1 MRVASIV
8 HTATDPKSHCPPLDA
23 SAFAGEIS
31 VIIPTFNRAAF
42 LPATLQ
48 SIFSQTL
55 PVREVLLVDDGSTD
69 ETPAVVEAW
78 QAKYPSLQPRFRYL
92 RQENQGKSVALN
104 KALQLVTGA
113 WVAYNDSDDLWL
125 PEKLA
130 LQASVLLQFPIAG
143 ACFTDARFT
152 NNPQMN
158 FTALSRVHKLLPST
172 QGLIENAPHFALDAR
187 SCIYMQT
194 VLVRKT
200 VMDLIGPFDPRFRV
214 SQDGDFIF
222 RLALNTQLCYVNLPL
237 VEIDRHT
244 NRKEG
249 LTTEYS
255 RKTLVR
261 LKTLEA
267 IFMKWLELTRFAEPN
282 LTTRISRLLRDNRS
296 AQANLHLQLGNTA
309 AARQCLRDETKRSF
323 SLKLTLKLLLAMIV
337 PKLLARHAGKEPNR

>member
-1 MRVASIV
+1 
-8 HTATDPKSHCPPLDA
+8 
-23 SAFAGEIS
+23 
-31 VIIPTFNRAAF
+31 
-42 LPATLQ
+42 
-48 SIFSQTL
+48 
-55 PVREVLLVDDGSTD
+55 
-69 ETPAVVEAW
+69 
-78 QAKYPSLQPRFRYL
+78 
-92 RQENQGKSVALN
+92 
-104 KALQLVTGA
+104 
-113 WVAYNDSDDLWL
+113 
-125 PEKLA
+125 
-130 LQASVLLQFPIAG
+130 
-143 ACFTDARFT
+143 
-152 NNPQMN
+152 
-158 FTALSRVHKLLPST
+158 
-172 QGLIENAPHFALDAR
+172 LDAR

-200 VMDLIGPFDPRFRV
+200 VMDLIGPFDLRFRV

-222 RLALNTQLCYVNLPL
+222 RLALNTQLCYVKLPL

-337 PKLLARHAGKEPNR
+337 PKLLARHAEKESNR